1 MGFKNLLATTFG
13 NSFVEALKE
22 RDPSLFI
29 LFDYANEMTIWEAS
43 SLSRDKA
50 KQIFLD
56 LQKSP
61 SFRMPDEKKPID
73 WYSWFVQ
80 TTMRPFTEVVKD
92 FLRIEFN
99 ITEIGGVSI
108 EEFLDATTKVGD
120 DEK

>member
-1 MGFKNLLATTFG
+1 MGFKNLLAVTFG

-29 LFDYANEMTIWEAS
+29 LFDYANEMTIWKAS
-43 SLSRDKA
+43 ALSREKA
-50 KQIFLD
+50 KQIFLEA
-56 LQKSP
+56 QKSP

-73 WYSWFVQ
+73 WYGWFVQ
-80 TTMRPFTEVVKD
+80 ATIRPLTDVVKD
-92 FLRIEFN
+92 FLKTEFN
-99 ITEIGGVSI
+99 ITEVSGISI

>member
-29 LFDYANEMTIWEAS
+29 LFDYANEMTIWHAS
-43 SLSRDKA
+43 ALSRDKA

-73 WYSWFVQ
+73 WYGWFVQ
-80 TTMRPFTEVVKD
+80 TTMRTFTEVVKD

-99 ITEIGGVSI
+99 ITEIGGV
-108 EEFLDATTKVGD
+108 
-120 DEK
+120 